1 VKSIDLKMSSVDVKT
16 ETRQIRTT
24 WTREIA
30 QDLSSFY
37 SIDIENRLRIEI
49 RREIRRSKVYN
60 IFKK

>member
-1 VKSIDLKMSSVDVKT
+1 MSSVDVKT
-16 ETRQIRTT
+16 ETRQIRAT

-37 SIDIENRLRIEI
+37 SIDIENRLRIE

>member
-1 VKSIDLKMSSVDVKT
+1 MKYVDLKMTSVEVKT
-16 ETRQIRTT
+16 TTRPTRAQ

>member
-16 ETRQIRTT
+16 ETRQIRAT

-37 SIDIENRLRIEI
+37 SIDIENRLRIE

>member
-1 VKSIDLKMSSVDVKT
+1 MSSVDVKT
-16 ETRQIRTT
+16 EIRQIRTT

-37 SIDIENRLRIEI
+37 SIDIENRLRIE